1 MSVLVFKIEVH
12 HESKGGVSLD
22 TEERSWSLL
31 KLAEASGVLIE
42 LADVGSLPE
51 EYEGQARSLGYDMA
65 RIGELLLASS

>member
-1 MSVLVFKIEVH
+1 LSSRSKFTTSRREELFGYGGTVLITLEA
-12 HESKGGVSLD
+12 
-22 TEERSWSLL
+22 RR
-31 KLAEASGVLIE
+31 ASGVLIE